1 MAKAR
6 AARKGAGDKA
16 PNHALALLETRL
28 GMLLHLI
35 LTPLWVILQ
44 SSEATSLIVEELVLK
59 ARSAHSKA
67 WAFQ

>member
-6 AARKGAGDKA
+6 AARKGAGGEA

-35 LTPLWVILQ
+35 LTALWVILQ
-44 SSEATSLIVEELVLK
+44 SSEATSLIVELVLK
-59 ARSAHSKA
+59 ARSAHSRA